1 MYPEVTLYGWWGIK
15 IQEPTHSFELVKIL
29 PLWVFLG
36 GWGWGVWF
44 FSSSFFLSPLK
55 QQQQQTNKQKK
66 KNCLHEVF
74 QI

>member
-1 MYPEVTLYGWWGIK
+1 MVDGALKSKNQLTN
-15 IQEPTHSFELVKIL
+15 SFELVKIL
-29 PLWVFLG
+29 PLWVFFG
-36 GWGWGVWF
+36 GWGVWF
-44 FSSSFFLSPLK
+44 FLSFFLSPLK